1 MSRLEDAVEARRR
14 ARADQIAGALGRLA
28 GRPLRPRSD
37 LRPEVAYALLH
48 HTIVDLKAAAE
59 AGDRERPARVL
70 AFWESDE
77 PLSSVVPSPLGGVAV
92 AGHRDARTI
101 DTGTPD
107 AQLWALDLA
116 DPRPLPDD
124 RRALVADALAAIAA
138 CGCDGVVRR
147 GMGALLL
154 LEPRTFEE
162 ANRSWSTPLLPC
174 TVHADYYLVPA
185 FLGAELVHES
195 AHNWL
200 NDCLGA
206 LDVTLPPDEL
216 YFSPWKGRRRSAF
229 GILHAALAFASVHAY
244 LSALL
249 ASGLLDGDA
258 SSVRFCRAR
267 IALEA
272 GKLEEAGPEF
282 DAALRQVPDR
292 ELLGVFVNALERTGL
307 YPRVPGADLAAS

>member
-14 ARADQIAGALGRLA
+14 DRAAQIAGALERLA
-28 GRPLRPRSD
+28 GRPLRLRSD

-48 HTIVDLKAAAE
+48 HTVVDLKAAAE
-59 AGDRERPARVL
+59 AGDRERPGRII
-70 AFWESDE
+70 AFWESGE
-77 PLSSVVPSPLGGVAV
+77 PLDCVVPSPLGGVAV
-92 AGHRDARTI
+92 AGHGDARAI
-101 DTGTPD
+101 DRGTPD
-107 AQLWALDLA
+107 ARLWALDLA
-116 DPRPLPDD
+116 EPRPLPAD
-124 RRALVADALAAIAA
+124 RRALVAEALAAIAG
-138 CGCDGVVRR
+138 CGCEDVVRR

-154 LEPRTFEE
+154 LEPRTFDE

-206 LDVTLPPDEL
+206 LDLTLPPDEL
-216 YFSPWKGRRRSAF
+216 YYSPWKGRRRSAF
-229 GILHAALAFASVHAY
+229 GVLHAALAFASVHAY

-249 ASGLLDGDA
+249 ERGLLDDEG
-258 SSVRFCRAR
+258 SVRFCRAR
-267 IALEA
+267 IALEGGRLA
-272 GKLEEAGPEF
+272 EAGPEF

-292 ELLGVFVNALERTGL
+292 ELLGVLVTALERTGV
-307 YPRVPGADLAAS
+307 YARVPGADLAAS